1 MGEAWL
7 LAAPLLLL
15 TVDDL
20 AFYWVAARS
29 IQEWSAANL

>member
-20 AFYWVAARS
+20 AFYWGAVRARS
-29 IQEWSAANL
+29 IQE